1 MPKFDVTG
9 PDGQTYT
16 VNAPEGA
23 SEADAISFVKTQYYS
38 TPSTPKKPAAPSYAK
53 MDLAGIQAEYR
64 KARKAGADDKTL
76 ASIADAYVQKEQ
88 AERSTG
94 LTGVVNAADNF
105 VRDFARGVPIVGGAL
120 DEVNAGVSALTGG
133 DYNQTLDYQRAR
145 DRYNDKTFG
154 ALSTGT
160 QIAGGVASGI
170 GAARMLGLGGPVT
183 SAPGAAAQYMP
194 TVGGALRGA
203 AAAAPV
209 GAADM
214 FTRAEGDGRLG
225 SAAVGAV
232 LGGGLGFAA
241 PYIAGGVASGTQR
254 FMDFLKQDANLQ
266 KLGISRDAANV
277 LLRQL
282 QTDDTLTT
290 RGAARIRAAG
300 PDAMLA
306 DAGDASANLLDTA
319 LQRSG
324 QGSTAARE
332 AIEQRATAAN
342 RGLQG
347 QLDNTFGAP
356 VGVETGITAIRQG
369 TAGARSAAYDTAYDL
384 PIDYAAP
391 EGQAIESLFARIPG
405 EAWGYA
411 KKLMQVQGVSSK
423 QILFDVAEDGTVK
436 FKRMPDVR
444 TLDYVKRAIDAV
456 AEQADGQ
463 GKLGGQTA
471 MGNAYRNL
479 GNELRDAVATA
490 VPQYRTALETAA
502 DPIRR
507 IQAIEFGATLLNKQ
521 VTRESVREA
530 LAGATGPE
538 RRAMMQGVRDQLDE
552 IVANVKSVASD
563 PNVDA
568 RQLRELVQSLSSK
581 AAREKVA
588 ALVGPEKARAFFGQV
603 GRFGRAA
610 ELRASVARNSA
621 TFQRTATDAQVKAQI
636 NNSVI
641 KLAQAGQPM
650 KALQLAIQ
658 KMNRMDPVSRLEAE
672 DALYSEISKLLTTTR
687 GKNAEK
693 MLRRLQLAL
702 RARSQNSAVAQRRG
716 ADTIGTITGLATTG
730 SEGLSNLD

>member
-1 MPKFDVTG
+1 MAGIAVPTDDLPDNLKGQAVPQSDLPTMPRS
-9 PDGQTYT
+9 
-16 VNAPEGA
+16 A
-23 SEADAISFVKTQYYS
+23 SVGDQRN
-38 TPSTPKKPAAPSYAK
+38 APSYAE

-133 DYNQTLDYQRAR
+133 DYNETLDYQRAR
-145 DRYNDKTFG
+145 DRYNDNTFG

-160 QIAGGVASGI
+160 QIAGGVASGV
-170 GAARMLGLGGPVT
+170 GVARMLGLGGVAA
-183 SAPGAAAQYMP
+183 SAPGAATRYMP
-194 TVGGALRGA
+194 TVGSAVKAA

-214 FTRAEGDGRLG
+214 FARAEGDDRLG

-232 LGGGLGFAA
+232 LGGGLGFVA
-241 PYIAGGVASGTQR
+241 PYIAGGVAAGAQR
-254 FMDFLKQDANLQ
+254 VLDFLKQDANLR

-342 RGLQG
+342 KGLQG

-356 VGVETGITAIRQG
+356 VGVETGTTAIRQG

-391 EGQAIESLFARIPG
+391 EGQAIESLFAQIPT

-436 FKRMPDVR
+436 FKRLPDVR
-444 TLDYVKRAIDAV
+444 TLDYVKRAINAV
-456 AEQADGQ
+456 ADQADGQ
-463 GKLGGQTA
+463 GKLGGLTD
-471 MGNAYRNL
+471 MGNALRKL
-479 GNELRDAVATA
+479 GNDLRDAVATA

-568 RQLRELVQSLSSK
+568 RQLRELVQGLSSK

-702 RARSQNSAVAQRRG
+702 RARSQNSAIAQRRG
-716 ADTIGTITGLATTG
+716 AETIGTITGLAATG

>member
-1 MPKFDVTG
+1 MPIQAQAFDGTVHEF
-9 PDGQTYT
+9 PDGTPATAIDKAMKAYT
-16 VNAPEGA
+16 QSA
-23 SEADAISFVKTQYYS
+23 
-38 TPSTPKKPAAPSYAK
+38 KPAAPSYAK
-53 MDLAGIQAEYR
+53 MDLAGIQAEYQR
-64 KARKAGADDKTL
+64 ARKAGADDKTL

-133 DYNQTLDYQRAR
+133 DYNETLDYQRAR

-170 GAARMLGLGGPVT
+170 GAARMLGLGGAAT

-266 KLGISRDAANV
+266 KLGISRDAANQ

-282 QTDDTLTT
+282 QIDDTLTT

-319 LQRSG
+319 LQKSG

-356 VGVETGITAIRQG
+356 VGVETRQAGIRQS
-369 TAGARSAAYDTAYDL
+369 TAAARNATYKSAYAT
-384 PIDYAAP
+384 PIDYSTP
-391 EGQAIESLFARIPG
+391 EGQQVAALWQRVRAPIKARANALLEEAG
-405 EAWGYA
+405 EP
-411 KKLMQVQGVSSK
+411 
-423 QILFDVAEDGTVK
+423 IIEDGALPNVQQID
-436 FKRMPDVR
+436 F
-444 TLDYVKRAIDAV
+444 VKRALDAV
-456 AEQADGQ
+456 AESGEGQ
-463 GKLGGQTA
+463 GA
-471 MGNAYRNL
+471 MGGVNAIGRSAQNL
-479 GNELRDAVATA
+479 ARELRQATRDAV
-490 VPQYRTALETAA
+490 PEYGIALDTAA
-502 DPIRR
+502 DPIER
-507 IQAIEFGATLLNKQ
+507 IKAIEFGATLLNKQ
-521 VTRESVREA
+521 VTRESIREA
-530 LAGATGPE
+530 LRGSTGAE
-538 RRAMMQGVRDQLDE
+538 RQAMMQGVRDQLDE

-568 RQLRELVQSLSSK
+568 RQLRELVQNLSSK

-603 GRFGRAA
+603 GRFGRAS

-621 TFQRTATDAQVKAQI
+621 TFQRTAIDAQVKAQI

>member
-1 MPKFDVTG
+1 MAGIAVPTDDLPDSLKGQAVPQSDLPTMPRPAVG
-9 PDGQTYT
+9 AGQR
-16 VNAPEGA
+16 N
-23 SEADAISFVKTQYYS
+23 
-38 TPSTPKKPAAPSYAK
+38 APSYAK
-53 MDLAGIQAEYR
+53 MDLAGIQAEYQR
-64 KARKAGADDKTL
+64 ARKAGADDKTL

-105 VRDFARGVPIVGGAL
+105 VRAAATGAL
-120 DEVNAGVSALTGG
+120 GGGTLDELNAAGSVLFGD
-133 DYNQTLDYQRAR
+133 DYNEALDYQRAR
-145 DRYNDKTFG
+145 SRFSEKQFG
-154 ALSTGT
+154 ALETGT
-160 QIAGGVASGI
+160 QIAGGVASAI
-170 GAARMLGLGGPVT
+170 AGARALGLGGAVKPV
-183 SAPGAAAQYMP
+183 PGAATRYMP
-194 TVGGALRGA
+194 TVGEALKAGAIGSG
-203 AAAAPV
+203 V

-214 FTRAEGDGRLG
+214 FTRGEGGLSNRA
-225 SAAVGAV
+225 SNAVIGAV

-241 PYIAGGVASGTQR
+241 PYIAGGVASGAQR

-266 KLGISRDAANV
+266 RLGISRDAANV

-356 VGVETGITAIRQG
+356 VGVETRQAGIRQS
-369 TAGARSAAYDTAYDL
+369 TAAARNATYKSAYAT
-384 PIDYAAP
+384 PIDYSTP
-391 EGQAIESLFARIPG
+391 EGQQVAALWQRVRAPIKARANALLEEAG
-405 EAWGYA
+405 EP
-411 KKLMQVQGVSSK
+411 
-423 QILFDVAEDGTVK
+423 IIEDGALPNVQQID
-436 FKRMPDVR
+436 F
-444 TLDYVKRAIDAV
+444 VKRALDAV
-456 AEQADGQ
+456 AESGEGQ
-463 GKLGGQTA
+463 GA
-471 MGNAYRNL
+471 MGGVNAIGRSAQNL
-479 GNELRDAVATA
+479 ARDLRQATRDAV
-490 VPQYRTALETAA
+490 PEYGIALDTAA
-502 DPIRR
+502 DPIER
-507 IQAIEFGATLLNKQ
+507 IKAIEFGATLLNKQ

-530 LAGATGPE
+530 LRGSTGAE
-538 RRAMMQGVRDQLDE
+538 RQAMMQGVRDQLDE

-603 GRFGRAA
+603 GRFGRAS

-621 TFQRTATDAQVKAQI
+621 TFQRTATDAQVKAQT

-641 KLAQAGQPM
+641 KLAQSGQPM

>member
-1 MPKFDVTG
+1 MSQFGGVPVDEPAESGSRFGGLPVDQPAKS
-9 PDGQTYT
+9 
-16 VNAPEGA
+16 A
-23 SEADAISFVKTQYYS
+23 
-38 TPSTPKKPAAPSYAK
+38 PKKPAAPSYAK

-105 VRDFARGVPIVGGAL
+105 VRAAATGALGGGAL
-120 DEVNAGVSALTGG
+120 DEVNAATSALFGD
-133 DYNQTLDYQRAR
+133 DYNEALDYQRAR
-145 DRYNDKTFG
+145 SRFSDKQFG
-154 ALSTGT
+154 NLETAT
-160 QIAGGVASGI
+160 QVAGGVASAI
-170 GAARMLGLGGPVT
+170 AGARALGLGGAVKPV
-183 SAPGAAAQYMP
+183 PGAATRYMP
-194 TVGGALRGA
+194 TVGEALKAGAIGSG
-203 AAAAPV
+203 V

-214 FTRAEGDGRLG
+214 FTRGEGGLSNRAQN
-225 SAAVGAV
+225 AAFGAV
-232 LGGGLGFAA
+232 LGGGLGFAT

-391 EGQAIESLFARIPG
+391 EGQAIESLFAQIPT

-436 FKRMPDVR
+436 FKRLPDVR
-444 TLDYVKRAIDAV
+444 TLDYVKRAINAV
-456 AEQADGQ
+456 ADQADGQ
-463 GKLGGQTA
+463 GKLGGLTD
-471 MGNAYRNL
+471 MGNALRKL
-479 GNELRDAVATA
+479 GNDLRDAVATA

-621 TFQRTATDAQVKAQI
+621 TFQRNATDAQVKAQI

-716 ADTIGTITGLATTG
+716 ADTIGTITGLAATG

>member
-1 MPKFDVTG
+1 
-9 PDGQTYT
+9 
-16 VNAPEGA
+16 
-23 SEADAISFVKTQYYS
+23 
-38 TPSTPKKPAAPSYAK
+38 
-53 MDLAGIQAEYR
+53 
-64 KARKAGADDKTL
+64 
-76 ASIADAYVQKEQ
+76 
-88 AERSTG
+88 
-94 LTGVVNAADNF
+94 
-105 VRDFARGVPIVGGAL
+105 
-120 DEVNAGVSALTGG
+120 
-133 DYNQTLDYQRAR
+133 
-145 DRYNDKTFG
+145 
-154 ALSTGT
+154 
-160 QIAGGVASGI
+160 VASGI
-170 GAARMLGLGGPVT
+170 GAARMLGLGGAAT

-266 KLGISRDAANV
+266 KLGISRDAANQ

-282 QTDDTLTT
+282 QIDDTLTT

-319 LQRSG
+319 LQKSG

-356 VGVETGITAIRQG
+356 VGVETRQAGIRQS
-369 TAGARSAAYDTAYDL
+369 TAAARNATYKSAYAT
-384 PIDYAAP
+384 PIDYSTP
-391 EGQAIESLFARIPG
+391 EGQQVAALWQRVRAPIKARANALLEEAG
-405 EAWGYA
+405 EP
-411 KKLMQVQGVSSK
+411 
-423 QILFDVAEDGTVK
+423 IIEDGALPNVQQID
-436 FKRMPDVR
+436 F
-444 TLDYVKRAIDAV
+444 VKRALDAV
-456 AEQADGQ
+456 AESGEGQ
-463 GKLGGQTA
+463 GA
-471 MGNAYRNL
+471 MGGVNAIGRSAQNL
-479 GNELRDAVATA
+479 ARELRQATRDAV
-490 VPQYRTALETAA
+490 PEYGIALDTAA
-502 DPIRR
+502 DPIER
-507 IQAIEFGATLLNKQ
+507 IKAIEFGATLLNKQ

-530 LAGATGPE
+530 LRGSTGAE
-538 RRAMMQGVRDQLDE
+538 RQAMMQGVRDQLDE

-568 RQLRELVQSLSSK
+568 RQLRELVQNLSSK

-603 GRFGRAA
+603 GRFGRAS

-621 TFQRTATDAQVKAQI
+621 TFQRTAIDAQVKAQI

>member
-38 TPSTPKKPAAPSYAK
+38 TPSAPKKPAAPSYAK
-53 MDLAGIQAEYR
+53 MDLAGIQAEYQR
-64 KARKAGADDKTL
+64 ARKAGADDKTL

-133 DYNQTLDYQRAR
+133 DYNETLDYQRAR

-170 GAARMLGLGGPVT
+170 GAARMLGLGGAAT

-266 KLGISRDAANV
+266 KLGISRDAANQ

-282 QTDDTLTT
+282 QIDDTLTT

-319 LQRSG
+319 LQKSG

-356 VGVETGITAIRQG
+356 VGVETRQAGIRQS
-369 TAGARSAAYDTAYDL
+369 TAAARNATYKSAYAT
-384 PIDYAAP
+384 PIDYSTP
-391 EGQAIESLFARIPG
+391 EGQQVAALWQRVRAPIKARANALLEEAG
-405 EAWGYA
+405 EP
-411 KKLMQVQGVSSK
+411 
-423 QILFDVAEDGTVK
+423 IIEDGALPNVQQID
-436 FKRMPDVR
+436 F
-444 TLDYVKRAIDAV
+444 VKRALDAV
-456 AEQADGQ
+456 AESGEGQ
-463 GKLGGQTA
+463 GA
-471 MGNAYRNL
+471 MGGVNAIGRSAQNL
-479 GNELRDAVATA
+479 ARELRQATRDAV
-490 VPQYRTALETAA
+490 PEYGIALDTAA
-502 DPIRR
+502 DPIER
-507 IQAIEFGATLLNKQ
+507 IKAIEFGATLLNKQ

-530 LAGATGPE
+530 LRGSTGAE
-538 RRAMMQGVRDQLDE
+538 RQAMMQGVRDQLDE

-568 RQLRELVQSLSSK
+568 RQLRELVQNLSSK

-603 GRFGRAA
+603 GRFGRAS

-621 TFQRTATDAQVKAQI
+621 TFQRTAIDAQVKAQI